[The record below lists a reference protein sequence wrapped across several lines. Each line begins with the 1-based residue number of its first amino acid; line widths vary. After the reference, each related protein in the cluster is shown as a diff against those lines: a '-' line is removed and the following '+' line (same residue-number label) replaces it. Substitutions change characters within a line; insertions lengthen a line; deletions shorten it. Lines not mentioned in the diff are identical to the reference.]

1 MRRAIVLLMGCSG
14 KSAIAG
20 AITRGE
26 RELIDLPLPDAVW
39 GGAAVVNASNSQHV
53 ADIATAREAGQPVR
67 PHIDAAMADA
77 DCLVLDPWYAHDAIL
92 AECADDYDIASVWAV
107 APTWLVHK
115 RLHHRYAVC
124 DTMDVYDRVVSDWL
138 DADALAAYYTQ
149 NGAAIYADTRDWPI
163 RRIDVADVAAV
174 LSEPVPSALILDVP
188 NQYQQALHINGVWH
202 GAVGHRRAWEAER
215 LDIMLPGC
223 MDGMTLLDVGASD
236 GGFCYEACHRGA
248 RYCTALEL
256 RPDRIEFI
264 RRIRDQARLPI
275 TTARLNV
282 VSDPIPMIQVWE
294 EPQRYTLGL
303 LLNVLHHMGTEATAR
318 AVLGKVIDACDTLV
332 IEGPFCA
339 GDTSIGT
346 PAYPNALCISD
357 AWVAAVAAEHGHR
370 LIETEASTM
379 QPPYR
384 RVWRLEREGTP

>member
-26 RELIDLPLPDAVW
+26 
-39 GGAAVVNASNSQHV
+39 
-53 ADIATAREAGQPVR
+53 
-67 PHIDAAMADA
+67 
-77 DCLVLDPWYAHDAIL
+77 
-92 AECADDYDIASVWAV
+92 
-107 APTWLVHK
+107 
-115 RLHHRYAVC
+115 
-124 DTMDVYDRVVSDWL
+124 
-138 DADALAAYYTQ
+138 
-149 NGAAIYADTRDWPI
+149 
-163 RRIDVADVAAV
+163 
-174 LSEPVPSALILDVP
+174 
-188 NQYQQALHINGVWH
+188 
-202 GAVGHRRAWEAER
+202 
-215 LDIMLPGC
+215 
-223 MDGMTLLDVGASD
+223 
-236 GGFCYEACHRGA
+236 

>member
-1 MRRAIVLLMGCSG
+1 MRRAIVLLMGCTGSG

-115 RLHHRYAVC
+115 RLHHRY
-124 DTMDVYDRVVSDWL
+124 
-138 DADALAAYYTQ
+138 
-149 NGAAIYADTRDWPI
+149 
-163 RRIDVADVAAV
+163 DVADVAAV

-256 RPDRIEFI
+256 RPDRIDLV
-264 RRIRDQARLPI
+264 RHVRDVARLPI
-275 TTARLNV
+275 ATAQLNIV
-282 VSDPIPMIQVWE
+282 ADTIPLLQVWE

-318 AVLGKVIDACDTLV
+318 AVLGKVIDACDELV
-332 IEGPFCA
+332 VEGPFCA